1 VRASVLSHHCL
12 CSLLQ
17 QVTLVAGHGERM
29 CRESASFVV
38 VGRVAGR
45 VVELAMVVVG
55 VVLLLALAR
64 LKALDRKRDGR

>member
-1 VRASVLSHHCL
+1 
-12 CSLLQ
+12 
-17 QVTLVAGHGERM
+17 M